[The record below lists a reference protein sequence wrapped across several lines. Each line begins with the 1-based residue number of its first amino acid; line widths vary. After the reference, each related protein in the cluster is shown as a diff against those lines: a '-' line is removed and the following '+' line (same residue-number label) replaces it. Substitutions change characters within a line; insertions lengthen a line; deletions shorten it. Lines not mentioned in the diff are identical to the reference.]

1 MILLAHLS
9 ILRPV
14 DGVVDDRDTMR
25 ENSSKSLSNRLW
37 LNVLL
42 GLPMRH
48 IEVFYVTFNCPVE
61 EVINDINCEVFY
73 PIIKIVKFKIDS
85 LLVPTTICRDSIY
98 IKTIY
103 IVKVTVCVCA
113 CVCVCVFVCVCVCA
127 RKNGE
132 SDYNTTLPSEQ
143 IESQR
148 P

>member
-73 PIIKIVKFKIDS
+73 CTIKYVIFSID
-85 LLVPTTICRDSIY
+85 LLVPTTICRDSLY
-98 IKTIY
+98 IKIIY
-103 IVKVTVCVCA
+103 IVKVTVCVC
-113 CVCVCVFVCVCVCA
+113 VCVCVCKEEW
-127 RKNGE
+127 RKQ
-132 SDYNTTLPSEQ
+132 L
-143 IESQR
+143 
-148 P
+148 